1 MNHIFKPYLRKFV
14 VVFFDNILVFNK
26 DLSSHL
32 SHLKV
37 VLTVLLDNKLYAK
50 RRVFLAV
57 WKWSTWGI

>member
-14 VVFFDNILVFNK
+14 VVFFDNILVFSM

-32 SHLKV
+32 SHLRV
-37 VLTVLLDNKLYAK
+37 VLTVLLDNKLYVE
-50 RRVFLAV
+50 RSMFLAV